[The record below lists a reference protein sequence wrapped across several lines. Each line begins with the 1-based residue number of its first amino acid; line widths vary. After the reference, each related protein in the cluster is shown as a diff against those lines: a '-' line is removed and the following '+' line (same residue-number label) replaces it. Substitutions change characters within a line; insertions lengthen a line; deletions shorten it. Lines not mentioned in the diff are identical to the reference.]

1 MKKSDLA
8 VKFFL
13 KYIRR
18 PIERITCRKF
28 SYDYSR
34 NIPPIGVYFYLGVLF
49 MANRKLIG
57 RNIQGIIEKNLENG
71 ARYLSVDIV
80 KSYMAVDKEARQRDL
95 LAKDRIKRNLLGEGI
110 IKTEERVNPREELE
124 RAKRDAYITENLR
137 ERLYKK
143 HKKI

>member
-1 MKKSDLA
+1 
-8 VKFFL
+8 
-13 KYIRR
+13 
-18 PIERITCRKF
+18 
-28 SYDYSR
+28 
-34 NIPPIGVYFYLGVLF
+34 
-49 MANRKLIG
+49 MASRKLIG

-95 LAKDRIKRNLLGEGI
+95 IAKDKIKRNLLGEGI

>member
-1 MKKSDLA
+1 
-8 VKFFL
+8 
-13 KYIRR
+13 
-18 PIERITCRKF
+18 
-28 SYDYSR
+28 
-34 NIPPIGVYFYLGVLF
+34 
-49 MANRKLIG
+49 MASRKLIG

-95 LAKDRIKRNLLGEGI
+95 LAKDRIKRNLLAEGI

-124 RAKRDAYITENLR
+124 RAKRDAYITKNLR